1 MTFKNYFNT
10 KKVLQEKKKRKK
22 KKKRSSKY
30 YGLGYF
36 GYGYPGMYDS
46 VGDAGGSE

>member
-1 MTFKNYFNT
+1 MTFKDHFNT

-30 YGLGYF
+30 HGW
-36 GYGYPGMYDS
+36 GYGYPGMYDG
-46 VGDAGGSE
+46 VAAAGEGGSE